1 MSSGPQDLPD
11 RRGRPAANGPD
22 GFGPVEDERTRRSL
36 RLRPPETV
44 MRLARLGAFHQ
55 TRLSFLRAMLRHV
68 AAAGYRFGYDRWEI
82 GRDGVGAAVYV
93 AQGPEQACS
102 LVCFAC
108 DLDPAMRTDRVI
120 AEAWDA
126 AFVLYDGIPGNSEI
140 DRLRANAPKQE
151 AGRYRHTDLIL
162 SRANKSVR
170 LFDHVVDCLASGRQ
184 PAAAR
189 LDQTGYVMRTTAVY
203 GNGKFGIADR
213 RRYAGRAGFGG
224 PFRMEMLAVWM
235 IRQFVADLI
244 DHLARARGGSGA
256 APLDRA
262 LRRRLGIG
270 NSTGL
275 GLGPFI
281 VNHPA
286 LFARWIECREL
297 ALARV
302 SALERASEEARC
314 DFRRWI
320 ARARAE
326 TAAWTVA
333 DPVQAAKIARLEED
347 LDRLDAFAARL
358 DPAAAAPWARIRD
371 WAEGH
376 LSLEGRELT
385 VSLLIEPHGEL
396 VDDLADRMAV
406 DEAEMLPAG
415 FPGPV
420 RDLRGLVEEDH
431 GWALDPDYTAP
442 DAQARFWY
450 VSANK
455 LEPRLGE
462 RWEEPGAEL
471 ELPLATGR
479 DIAACHGDL
488 CKAVPDEPLA
498 DFLLRC
504 PEHRHTVRRLLDPE
518 MGPYGQIRGN
528 LVGADLLPLD
538 LLRCKLAFFGA
549 TRFDPKSDRW
559 LRINMFRGAPYPDEL
574 QAGPPDDWI
583 YPSPGA

>member
-1 MSSGPQDLPD
+1 
-11 RRGRPAANGPD
+11 
-22 GFGPVEDERTRRSL
+22 
-36 RLRPPETV
+36 

-55 TRLSFLRAMLRHV
+55 TRLSFLRAMLRRI
-68 AAAGYRFGYDRWEI
+68 AADGYRFGYDRWEI
-82 GRDGVGAAVYV
+82 GEDGVGAAVY
-93 AQGPEQACS
+93 AARGPERAYS
-102 LVCFAC
+102 LVCFAR

-126 AFVLYDGIPGNSEI
+126 TFVLYDGIPGDGEL

-162 SRANKSVR
+162 SRANRSAR
-170 LFDHVVDCLASGRQ
+170 LFDHVVDCLAAGRQ
-184 PAAAR
+184 PEASR
-189 LDQTGYVMRTTAVY
+189 LDRTGYVMRTTAVY

-213 RRYAGRAGFGG
+213 SRYAGRAGFAA

-235 IRQFVADLI
+235 IRQFVADLV
-244 DHLARARGGSGA
+244 DHMARGAGGPGA
-256 APLDRA
+256 ARLDPA

-302 SALERASEEARC
+302 CAQERASAASWRE
-314 DFRRWI
+314 FRRWI

-326 TAAWTVA
+326 TAAWTVP
-333 DPVQAAKIARLEED
+333 DPVQEGKIARLAVD
-347 LDRLDAFAARL
+347 LDRLDAFAAGL
-358 DPAAAAPWARIRD
+358 GPAAAAPWARVRD
-371 WAEGH
+371 WAAER
-376 LSLEGRELT
+376 LSLEGQELAVT
-385 VSLLIEPHGEL
+385 LLIEPHGGL
-396 VDDLADRMAV
+396 VDDLAERMALE
-406 DEAEMLPAG
+406 EAEMAPAG
-415 FPGPV
+415 FPGRV
-420 RDLRGLVEEDH
+420 RDLRGRIEDGY
-431 GWALDPDYTAP
+431 GWALDTDYASP
-442 DAQARFWY
+442 RAQARFWY

-455 LEPRLGE
+455 KEPRLGE
-462 RWEEPGAEL
+462 RREEPGADL

-488 CKAVPDEPLA
+488 CNAGQDEPLA
-498 DFLLRC
+498 DFLLRH
-504 PEHRHTVRRLLDPE
+504 PEHRHAARRLCDPDL
-518 MGPYGQIRGN
+518 GPYGEIRDN
-528 LVGADLLPLD
+528 LIGADLLPLD

-559 LRINMFRGAPYPDEL
+559 LRINMFCRAPYPDEL
-574 QAGPPDDWI
+574 QNGPPDDWI
-583 YPSPGA
+583 YPGPGG

>member
-1 MSSGPQDLPD
+1 MSGFPRRRRPDLDGPGDCGPAED
-11 RRGRPAANGPD
+11 GRTGRGLW
-22 GFGPVEDERTRRSL
+22 L
-36 RLRPPETV
+36 RAPETV

-55 TRLSFLRAMLRHV
+55 TRLSFLRATLRQI
-68 AAAGYRFGYDRWEI
+68 AADGYRFGYERWEI
-82 GRDGVGAAVYV
+82 GDDGTGTAVY
-93 AQGPEQACS
+93 AARGPERDYS
-102 LVCFAC
+102 LVCFAH

-126 AFVLYDGIPGNSEI
+126 TFVLYDGIPDGSEL

-162 SRANKSVR
+162 SRANRSGR
-170 LFDHVVDCLASGRQ
+170 LYDHVVDCLAAGRQ

-189 LDQTGYVMRTTAVY
+189 LDETGYVMRTTAVY

-213 RRYAGRAGFGG
+213 HRYAGRAGFAG
-224 PFRMEMLAVWM
+224 PFRLEMLTVWM
-235 IRQFVADLI
+235 IRQFVADLV
-244 DHLARARGGSGA
+244 DHMARAGGGTRA
-256 APLDRA
+256 AALDRA

-302 SALERASEEARC
+302 CALEKASAETRRE
-314 DFRRWI
+314 FRQWM
-320 ARARAE
+320 ARARADV
-326 TAAWTVA
+326 AAWTVA
-333 DPVQAAKIARLEED
+333 EPAQARKIARLADD
-347 LDRLDAFAARL
+347 LGRLDAFAARL
-358 DPAAAAPWARIRD
+358 GPETAAPWARIRD
-371 WAEGH
+371 WATRH
-376 LSLEGRELT
+376 LSLEGQELA
-385 VSLLIEPHGEL
+385 VSLLIEPHGGL
-396 VDDLADRMAV
+396 VDDLADRMTV
-406 DEAEMLPAG
+406 VEEAEMLPAG
-415 FPGPV
+415 LSGRV
-420 RDLRGLVEEDH
+420 RDLRGHIEEEH
-431 GWALDPDYTAP
+431 GWALQPDYARP

-488 CKAVPDEPLA
+488 RQAAEDETLA
-498 DFLLRC
+498 DFLLRR
-504 PEHRHTVRRLLDPE
+504 PEHRHTVRRLSDPDL
-518 MGPYGQIRGN
+518 GPYGHIRDN
-528 LVGADLLPLD
+528 LVGAGLLPLD

-549 TRFDPKSDRW
+549 THFDPKSDRW
-559 LRINMFRGAPYPDEL
+559 LRINMFRHAPYPDEL

-583 YPSPGA
+583 YPRPDG

>member
-1 MSSGPQDLPD
+1 
-11 RRGRPAANGPD
+11 
-22 GFGPVEDERTRRSL
+22 
-36 RLRPPETV
+36 

-55 TRLSFLRAMLRHV
+55 TRLSFLRAMLRRI
-68 AAAGYRFGYDRWEI
+68 AADGYRFGYDRWEI
-82 GRDGVGAAVYV
+82 GRDGVGAAVY
-93 AQGPEQACS
+93 AARGPERAYS
-102 LVCFAC
+102 LVCFAR
-108 DLDPAMRTDRVI
+108 DLDPALRTDRVI

-126 AFVLYDGIPGNSEI
+126 TFVLYDGIPGDGEM

-162 SRANKSVR
+162 SRANRSAR
-170 LFDHVVDCLASGRQ
+170 LFDHVVDCLAAGRQ
-184 PAAAR
+184 PEASR
-189 LDQTGYVMRTTAVY
+189 LDGTGYVMRTTAVY

-213 RRYAGRAGFGG
+213 RRYAGRPGFGG

-235 IRQFVADLI
+235 IRQFVADLVN
-244 DHLARARGGSGA
+244 HLAREAGGARA
-256 APLDRA
+256 VPLDPA

-302 SALERASEEARC
+302 CAQETATAGSWRE
-314 DFRRWI
+314 FRQWI

-326 TAAWTVA
+326 VAAWTVP
-333 DPVQAAKIARLEED
+333 DPVQADKIARLAAD
-347 LDRLDAFAARL
+347 LDRLDAFAAGL
-358 DPAAAAPWARIRD
+358 GPAAAAPWAGVRD
-371 WAEGH
+371 WAAER
-376 LSLEGRELT
+376 LSLEGQELT
-385 VSLLIEPHGEL
+385 VSLLIEPHGGL
-396 VDDLADRMAV
+396 VDDLAERMALE
-406 DEAEMLPAG
+406 EAEMPPAG
-415 FPGPV
+415 FPGRV
-420 RDLRGLVEEDH
+420 RDLRGLVEDGY
-431 GWALDPDYTAP
+431 GWALEPDYASP
-442 DAQARFWY
+442 RAQARFWY

-479 DIAACHGDL
+479 DIAACHRDL
-488 CKAVPDEPLA
+488 RKAAQDEHLA
-498 DFLLRC
+498 DFLLRH
-504 PEHRHTVRRLLDPE
+504 PEHRHAVRRLTDPE
-518 MGPYGQIRGN
+518 LGPYGEIRDN

-559 LRINMFRGAPYPDEL
+559 LRINMFCRAPYPDEL
-574 QAGPPDDWI
+574 QAEPPDDWI
-583 YPSPGA
+583 YPRPGA